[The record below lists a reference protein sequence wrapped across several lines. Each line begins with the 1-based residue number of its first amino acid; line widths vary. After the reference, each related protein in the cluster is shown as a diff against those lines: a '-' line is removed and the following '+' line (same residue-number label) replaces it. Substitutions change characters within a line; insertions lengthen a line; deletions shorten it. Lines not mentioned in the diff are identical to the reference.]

1 MLYASPSVAADPAT
15 REAPQGECRDC
26 SLSENELV
34 FESGDSLA
42 TLLDSVGVGPAVT
55 LRVAEAL
62 ESIVDPGA
70 IPPGAR
76 MTVRLTADED
86 APEQQFLQ
94 RLTLNSQLDRSFVVR
109 RTPNGGYTASVRK
122 QKHERSVEVEILP
135 IETSL
140 YASAMEAEAS
150 VELML
155 RAQRILGTRVD
166 LQRSLRR
173 GDRVTIVYERLDHP
187 QSTTRHAGKL
197 LAVTLEQRTRKTA
210 LYRFEQGDQYTQF
223 FDKNGASVQLTLIR
237 NPVRQ
242 ARLTSSFGRREHPI
256 LGYERMHEGLD
267 YAASRGARVVAA
279 GSGRVG
285 FAGRNGSYGQYVRI
299 EHEDG
304 LSTAYAHLSRIAD
317 GIQPGRRISQG
328 ETIGYVGQTGLA
340 TGPNL
345 HYEVRRNGAPVNPAE
360 LDLPARRTL
369 QGRTLKT
376 FQAQRERIHKII
388 SRRLDDYRDDSLNI
402 ALTVDSP
409 DSAQP

>member
-1 MLYASPSVAADPAT
+1 M
-15 REAPQGECRDC
+15 Q
-26 SLSENELV
+26 
-34 FESGDSLA
+34 LA
-42 TLLDSVGVGPAVT
+42 
-55 LRVAEAL
+55 
-62 ESIVDPGA
+62 
-70 IPPGAR
+70 
-76 MTVRLTADED
+76 
-86 APEQQFLQ
+86 
-94 RLTLNSQLDRSFVVR
+94 
-109 RTPNGGYTASVRK
+109 
-122 QKHERSVEVEILP
+122 
-135 IETSL
+135 
-140 YASAMEAEAS
+140 
-150 VELML
+150 
-155 RAQRILGTRVD
+155 
-166 LQRSLRR
+166 
-173 GDRVTIVYERLDHP
+173 
-187 QSTTRHAGKL
+187 
-197 LAVTLEQRTRKTA
+197 
-210 LYRFEQGDQYTQF
+210 
-223 FDKNGASVQLTLIR
+223 LIR

-285 FAGRNGSYGQYVRI
+285 FAGRNGSYGRYVRI

-317 GIQPGRRISQG
+317 GIKPGRRISQG

-345 HYEVRRNGAPVNPAE
+345 HYEVRRNGTPVNPAE

-376 FQAQRERIHKII
+376 FQAQRERIHKLI
-388 SRRLDDYRDDSLNI
+388 SQQFDQYRDDSLNV